1 MKGLATM
8 TRTVREDA
16 AQERTKELVLSKAV
30 VRAAEHLDISGKVLA
45 EILGL
50 SEATVSRM
58 RSGQYLLAGA
68 DKSFELAALF
78 VRLFR
83 SLDAITGGDDESSRS
98 WLRSENTVLRARPI
112 DFIQTIRGLTE
123 TVMYVD
129 SRRAKI

>member
-1 MKGLATM
+1 MTARVPAGTAQNRAT
-8 TRTVREDA
+8 EK
-16 AQERTKELVLSKAV
+16 ERVLSKATL
-30 VRAAEHLDISGKVLA
+30 RAAEHLDISGKTLSDIIGV
-45 EILGL
+45 

-58 RSGQYLLAGA
+58 RSGQYQLSGS

-83 SLDAITGGDDESSRS
+83 SLDAITGGDEQSSRS
-98 WLRSENTVLRARPI
+98 WLRSENSVLRARPI
-112 DFIQTIRGLTE
+112 DLIQSVRGLLE

>member
-1 MKGLATM
+1 MTM
-8 TRTVREDA
+8 TA
-16 AQERTKELVLSKAV
+16 HAKPAQDRTKELVLSKATLH
-30 VRAAEHLDISGKVLA
+30 AAEHLDISGKTLSDIIGV
-45 EILGL
+45 

-58 RSGQYLLAGA
+58 KSGQYHLAST

-83 SLDAITGGDDESSRS
+83 SLDAITGGDDESSRT
-98 WLRSENTVLRARPI
+98 WLRAENTVLRAQPI
-112 DFIQTIRGLTE
+112 DLIQTIRGLTE

>member
-1 MKGLATM
+1 M
-8 TRTVREDA
+8 TGTVRA
-16 AQERTKELVLSKAV
+16 KPAQDRTKERVLSKAV
-30 VRAAEHLDISGKVLA
+30 IRAAERLDISGKVLS

-58 RSGQYLLAGA
+58 KSGQYHLAGA

-83 SLDAITGGDDESSRS
+83 SLDAITGGDEHASRS
-98 WLRSENTVLRARPI
+98 WLRSPNTVLRARPI
-112 DFIQTIRGLTE
+112 DLIRSVRGLME

>member
-1 MKGLATM
+1 M
-8 TRTVREDA
+8 TVIVRA
-16 AQERTKELVLSKAV
+16 KPAQDRTKEHVLSKAV
-30 VRAAEHLDISGKVLA
+30 IRAAEHLDIPGKTLS
-45 EILGL
+45 EIIGL

-58 RSGQYLLAGA
+58 KSGQYHLAGA

-98 WLRSENTVLRARPI
+98 WLRSENTVLHARPI
-112 DFIQTIRGLTE
+112 DLIQTIRGLTE

>member
-1 MKGLATM
+1 MVVNT
-8 TRTVREDA
+8 T
-16 AQERTKELVLSKAV
+16 AQKAQDGAKELVLSKATL
-30 VRAAEHLDISGKVLA
+30 RAAEHLDISGK
-45 EILGL
+45 ILSDIIGV

-58 RSGQYLLAGA
+58 KSGQYQLASA

-83 SLDAITGGDDESSRS
+83 SLDAITGGDDESSRT
-98 WLRSENTVLRARPI
+98 WLRAQNTVLRAQPI
-112 DFIQTIRGLTE
+112 DLIRSVRGLLE

>member
-1 MKGLATM
+1 M
-8 TRTVREDA
+8 T
-16 AQERTKELVLSKAV
+16 AQAKPAQDRTKERVLSKAV
-30 VRAAEHLDISGKVLA
+30 IRAAEHLGLSGKVLA
-45 EILGL
+45 EVLGL

-58 RSGQYLLAGA
+58 KSGQYQLAA
-68 DKSFELAALF
+68 TDKAFELAALF

-98 WLRSENTVLRARPI
+98 WLRAQNTVLRARPI
-112 DFIQTIRGLTE
+112 DLIQTIRGLTE

>member
-1 MKGLATM
+1 MTM
-8 TRTVREDA
+8 TGEA
-16 AQERTKELVLSKAV
+16 KPAQDRTKELVLSKATL
-30 VRAAEHLDISGKVLA
+30 RAAEHLDLSGKALA
-45 EILGL
+45 EVLGL

-58 RSGQYLLAGA
+58 KTGQYHLAA
-68 DKSFELAALF
+68 TDKAFELAALF

-98 WLRSENTVLRARPI
+98 WLRAQNTVLRAQPI
-112 DFIQTIRGLTE
+112 DLIRSVRGLLE